1 MAKVLVL
8 FAHPAFEKSRVHKR
22 LNLHIR
28 NLEGVTFRDLY
39 EAYPDLDID
48 VKQEQKL
55 LLQHDIIIFQHPFY
69 WYSSPAIIKQWQD
82 LVLEYGWAYGTDGT
96 ALAGKRIF
104 NAISC
109 GGPRH
114 VYSDQGRNRFT
125 IRQFLAPFDQTA
137 VLCKMKYMPPFVVHG
152 THRLSAEDIELH
164 AVQYEQLLI
173 ALVHD
178 RISDQE
184 CDEVEYVNDLIPVP
198 QTIQS

>member
-1 MAKVLVL
+1 MAKVLIL
-8 FAHPAFEKSRVHKR
+8 FAHPAFEKSRIHKR
-22 LNLHIR
+22 LNLHLR

-55 LLQHDIIIFQHPFY
+55 LLEHDIIIFQHPFY

-82 LVLEYGWAYGTDGT
+82 LVLEYGWAYGTDGN

-114 VYSDQGRNRFT
+114 VYSSEGRNRFT

-137 VLCKMKYMPPFVVHG
+137 MLCKMTYLPPFVVHG

-173 ALVHD
+173 ALVHE
-178 RISDQE
+178 RIADDE
-184 CDEVEYVNDLIPVP
+184 CNEVEYVNDLIPIP
-198 QTIQS
+198 QPIQS

>member
-1 MAKVLVL
+1 MTKVLIL
-8 FAHPAFEKSRVHKR
+8 FAHPAYEKSRVHKR
-22 LNLHIR
+22 LNLHLR
-28 NLEGVTFRDLY
+28 SLEGVTFRDLY
-39 EAYPDLDID
+39 ETYPDLDID
-48 VKQEQKL
+48 VKHEQKL

-82 LVLEYGWAYGTDGT
+82 LVLEYGWAYGTGGT
-96 ALAGKRIF
+96 AIEGKRIF

-114 VYSDQGRNRFT
+114 VYSPEGRNRFT

-152 THRLSAEDIELH
+152 THRLSSFDIELY

-173 ALVHD
+173 SLVHD
-178 RISDQE
+178 RIG
-184 CDEVEYVNDLIPVP
+184 DEEYKEAEYLNDLIPVP

>member
-1 MAKVLVL
+1 MAKVLIL
-8 FAHPAFEKSRVHKR
+8 FAHPAFEKSRIHKR
-22 LNLHIR
+22 LNLHVR

-55 LLQHDIIIFQHPFY
+55 LLEHDIIIFQHPFY

-82 LVLEYGWAYGTDGT
+82 LVLEYGWAYGTDGN

-114 VYSDQGRNRFT
+114 VYSSEGRNRFT

-137 VLCKMKYMPPFVVHG
+137 MLCKMTYLPPFVVHG
-152 THRLSAEDIELH
+152 THRLSSEDIELH

-173 ALVHD
+173 ALVHG
-178 RISDQE
+178 RIADEE
-184 CDEVEYVNDLIPVP
+184 CNEVEYVNDLIPIP
-198 QTIQS
+198 QPIQS